1 MIHYKFLSFKSTG
14 YRSFFEQFTIT
25 SRCCTALAQSK
36 FDNFQGGIFLM
47 LLWQIFSGHK
57 VILINS
63 STMHI
68 FLLCYQRKII
78 IVFINELAGRIYRLL
93 SYLSSQCYNYHQYF
107 QYHYSITFIIISYL
121 PFNYIKNL
129 PRFIEGEETQEAT
142 RLTTMYLKKN
152 NCCELADWPIQWLFK
167 LKILYFRLKAEKIWR
182 TRDRNRKGVPNF
194 WTFVENCKL
203 LKICTIHKRSIITSC
218 SCTIAV
224 NLAIVTN
231 RLKSNGGNRFLS

>member
-1 MIHYKFLSFKSTG
+1 MLPEENHHCIHQWAS
-14 YRSFFEQFTIT
+14 
-25 SRCCTALAQSK
+25 
-36 FDNFQGGIFLM
+36 
-47 LLWQIFSGHK
+47 WQNIS
-57 VILINS
+57 
-63 STMHI
+63 
-68 FLLCYQRKII
+68 
-78 IVFINELAGRIYRLL
+78 
-93 SYLSSQCYNYHQYF
+93 
-107 QYHYSITFIIISYL
+107 FIIISIIAMLLLSLIFSMPLFHHFIIIFYL

-152 NCCELADWPIQWLFK
+152 NCCELADWPIQWLFT

-224 NLAIVTN
+224 ILAIVTK
-231 RLKSNGGNRFLS
+231 RLKSNGGDRFLL